1 MGKINLTLQKQILMH
16 ARIIRLAGILSEKS
30 GSVMIEHKA
39 CIASVS
45 VQKCTS
51 QYA

>member
-1 MGKINLTLQKQILMH
+1 MH
-16 ARIIRLAGILSEKS
+16 ARNIRLAGILSEKN
-30 GSVMIEHKA
+30 GIVMVDHKA
-39 CIASVS
+39 CIASVP

>member
-1 MGKINLTLQKQILMH
+1 MH
-16 ARIIRLAGILSEKS
+16 ARNIRLAGILNEKKKKKRI
-30 GSVMIEHKA
+30 VMVDHKA
-39 CIASVS
+39 CIASVP